1 VEIKDMADILLKGGK
16 MLNRSCPKCNAPL
29 FKHEDRTFCAKCNW
43 QEGDKQTADNG
54 SVAPP
59 TDRVKTEAGE
69 PLETLSQ
76 LQVAI
81 LGKIQEY
88 TEKLNSQ
95 QGEGALDLNTG
106 VLSGLLELLNRTLEI
121 RESLNKK

>member
-1 VEIKDMADILLKGGK
+1 MADILLKGGK

-43 QEGDKQTADNG
+43 QEGDAQAAEGG
-54 SVAPP
+54 SAESSAEN
-59 TDRVKTEAGE
+59 VKVEAGKT
-69 PLETLSQ
+69 LETLSQ
-76 LQVAI
+76 LQAAI

-88 TEKLNSQ
+88 TEKLKTQ

-106 VLSGLLELLNRTLEI
+106 VLFDLLDLLDRTLEI
-121 RESLNKK
+121 HQSLQAS